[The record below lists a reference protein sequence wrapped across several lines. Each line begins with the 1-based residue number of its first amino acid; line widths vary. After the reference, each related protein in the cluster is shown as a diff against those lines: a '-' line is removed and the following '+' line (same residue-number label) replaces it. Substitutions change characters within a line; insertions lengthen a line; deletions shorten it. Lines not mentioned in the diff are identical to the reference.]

1 MGSPDR
7 SFGKRL
13 LRRTLEAIRI
23 WLFKRCHPKFRFL
36 PRRPKNGEL
45 EQLFFFW
52 APNLGPNVF
61 HFEGFLGP
69 INHAPEG
76 PEVFFEG
83 VESILFTR
91 WFSWFFHTMFRRK
104 NERLFEILPGAAT

>member
-1 MGSPDR
+1 MVNLNN
-7 SFGKRL
+7 F
-13 LRRTLEAIRI
+13 
-23 WLFKRCHPKFRFL
+23 F
-36 PRRPKNGEL
+36 
-45 EQLFFFW
+45 FFFW

-91 WFSWFFHTMFRRK
+91 WFSCFFHTMFRRK